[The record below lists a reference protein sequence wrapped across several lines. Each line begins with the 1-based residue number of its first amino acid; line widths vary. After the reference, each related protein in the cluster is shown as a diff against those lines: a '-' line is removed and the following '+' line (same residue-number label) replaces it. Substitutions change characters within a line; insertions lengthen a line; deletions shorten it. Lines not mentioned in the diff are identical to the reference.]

1 MVGAIVAIVIVIF
14 LLIAFARTVRII
26 PQARAGVV
34 ERFERYDRTLTPGLA
49 ILVPAVNSDAPAV
62 NSDPRAAN
70 ADRPGLT

>member
-1 MVGAIVAIVIVIF
+1 M
-14 LLIAFARTVRII
+14 RII

-34 ERFERYDRTLTPGLA
+34 ERFGRYDCTLTPGLA
-49 ILVPAVNSDAPAV
+49 ILVPALNSHAPAVNSHAPAV